1 MPDGS
6 SSAAPVTNPGPSN
19 RKRIFPRLYRGFSRS
34 ALEEFM
40 PAVQPKP
47 DELQYFLFRD
57 RPVCRGSRGL
67 SCLEQKITRGAE
79 AKL

>member
-34 ALEEFM
+34 TFEAFM
-40 PAVQPKP
+40 VAVQLKP
-47 DELQYFLFRD
+47 DELQYFYGATDMRVAAHGTSLI
-57 RPVCRGSRGL
+57 
-67 SCLEQKITRGAE
+67 EQKITRGAE
-79 AKL
+79 AK